1 VLHYLVDK
9 MGHRP
14 SATPPLFYAVA
25 LANTAR
31 RHLVRAVVELR
42 RAGVPVEMEAAVYSP
57 SEAIPR
63 AQRRGARYVLMIG
76 DREIERGV
84 VTVRDLSA
92 RTQEEWQIEQIHARG
107 VELLGR
113 R

>member
-1 VLHYLVDK
+1 
-9 MGHRP
+9 
-14 SATPPLFYAVA
+14 
-25 LANTAR
+25 
-31 RHLVRAVVELR
+31 
-42 RAGVPVEMEAAVYSP
+42 
-57 SEAIPR
+57 
-63 AQRRGARYVLMIG
+63 MIG

-92 RTQEEWQIEQIHARG
+92 RTQEEWRIEQIHARG